1 VSSVK
6 RLNFYGTPSLI
17 QLPAREAS
25 GTPRQRFGL
34 ERLVDLSRLLPA
46 DPALEGP
53 VRLRLD
59 LSAPVPEL
67 AAMARGAAAWS
78 ELSGEIVVAP
88 ATLDLITDIVSA
100 DAEQRSL
107 LNDQHQRVPPGENAL
122 VRASLERD
130 LVLQQVAI
138 RFREAVIR
146 VAAGRP
152 IRLLAPWPGGHR
164 WALGLSHDLDI
175 VALWPLF
182 SALRVTELVRHKSF
196 GRALTAL
203 AAAIGWTARDPV
215 TSGVRTLLAQEADTG
230 NAPSTWFVL
239 CGTPTLATFRAGD
252 LTYRPESGRARQ
264 IFADL
269 ASAGHEIA
277 LHGSFE
283 TSRRTEAFAEQ
294 RTRLADLTGQ
304 LPVGVRQHFVR
315 LRPGATHLAMAQA
328 GFRYDATMGFSDR
341 NGFRLGVADVVPCW
355 NSAERMVTG
364 PDLVPFAWMD
374 RAMSKYSGIEDPARW
389 IADGM
394 LLANRCREVEGLWA
408 GIWHPNLVTPL
419 GYPGASASYGRM
431 LMELRE
437 SNPWFATH
445 QELVAWR
452 QARRSAT
459 AVGIDASGRVTAH
472 ASPTGSFT
480 PVLESPDGTRME
492 PVEPPR

>member
-1 VSSVK
+1 MSSVK
-6 RLNFYGTPSLI
+6 RLNFSGISSLI
-17 QLPAREAS
+17 QLPLQEAS

-46 DPALEGP
+46 DPSLPG
-53 VRLRLD
+53 VLRLRLD
-59 LSAPVPEL
+59 SAAPVPDL
-67 AAMARGAAAWS
+67 AAMARGAAAWAES
-78 ELSGEIVVAP
+78 SGEMVIAP
-88 ATLDLITDIVSA
+88 VTLELITDIVSA

-130 LVLQQVAI
+130 LVLQQVAA
-138 RFREAVIR
+138 RFRESVIR
-146 VAAGRP
+146 AAAGRP

-164 WALGLSHDLDI
+164 WAVGLSHDLDI

-182 SALRVTELVRHKSF
+182 SALRVTELVRHKSL
-196 GRALTAL
+196 GRALTTL

-215 TSGVRTLLAQEADTG
+215 TSGVASILAQEKDTDS
-230 NAPSTWFVL
+230 APSTWFVL
-239 CGTPTLATFRAGD
+239 CGTPTWQTFRAGD
-252 LTYRPESGRARQ
+252 LTYLPESHRARE
-264 IFADL
+264 IFTTL
-269 ASAGHEIA
+269 KSAGHELA

-294 RTRLADLTGQ
+294 RARLGTLTGQ
-304 LPVGVRQHFVR
+304 PPLGVRQHFVR

-355 NSAERMVTG
+355 NCAERVVTG

-374 RAMSKYSGIEDPARW
+374 RAMSKYSGIEDPDRW

-394 LLANRCREVEGLWA
+394 FLANRCRDVEGMWA
-408 GIWHPNLVTPL
+408 GIWHPNLIAPL
-419 GYPGASASYGRM
+419 GYPGASAAYGRM

-445 QELVAWR
+445 GELVAWR
-452 QARRSAT
+452 QARRSAM
-459 AVGIDASGRVTAH
+459 AVGIDGSGRVTAR
-472 ASPTGSFT
+472 SPQTGSFT
-480 PVLESPDGTRME
+480 PLLEAPDGTRME
-492 PVEPPR
+492 AVEAAR